1 MVTRLVGGSVPMGPI
16 GSTTGDRRKRAEQV
30 VREVRDTK
38 DKAIG
43 GIKRTGGKGKEREDG
58 KGRSEKAG
66 RQPGET
72 AALRNTALFMHCVV
86 GLPGE
91 DPLLDRVRT
100 PGTNWEALNYP
111 PQHREEMR

>member
-43 GIKRTGGKGKEREDG
+43 GIKRTG
-58 KGRSEKAG
+58 EKARNEKMG
-66 RQPGET
+66 KVGQKRQAGSLEKLLPSET
-72 AALRNTALFMHCVV
+72 LPYSCTAWWGCLEKIRFWT
-86 GLPGE
+86 G
-91 DPLLDRVRT
+91 
-100 PGTNWEALNYP
+100 
-111 PQHREEMR
+111 